1 MTRIAEIK
9 TAIRHMLAGTAKVL
23 GAAAVVLLLVSAPGC
38 KKEVT
43 GPVPAVFGGPADVTL
58 ILNNS
63 SDRNSA
69 NPIKE
74 PATKAVTIDEVNT
87 IHSLKIYAFKHDPS
101 GPQNDELVAYGS
113 YEGITGAGP
122 HYIRMEL
129 SASGEIDFYVIAN
142 DIYAARATATSTVLN
157 EKSTRYDIENFRFT
171 GLVSPDGTDAAVAVP
186 MSNIPDGTATDRN
199 NFTYTVKDNTVIP
212 IEVSRAMARLS
223 FSFAKSA
230 DDDKI
235 FINSITI
242 QNGPESAG
250 YFTPDG
256 TPKGLNQEKETIVGS
271 QTEITVV
278 NKTGSVEGNMQDLA
292 DEDYLLPNN
301 VGVSNSAGEFEDN
314 AVGAYLVTV
323 DYSVNGDGK
332 TKEIYL
338 PPVRPNDW
346 VQIKAIFKEDTDN
359 CVFEIISVPWERKV
373 MDDIIFD

>member
-9 TAIRHMLAGTAKVL
+9 TAIRHMFAGTAKVL
-23 GAAAVVLLLVSAPGC
+23 GAAAAVLLLLSAPGC

-43 GPVPAVFGGPADVTL
+43 GPAPAVFGGPADVTL

-74 PATKAVTIDEVNT
+74 PATKAITVDEVNT
-87 IHSLKIYAFKHDPS
+87 INSLKIYAFKHDPN
-101 GPQNDELVAYGS
+101 GTQNDELVGYGS
-113 YEGITGAGP
+113 YDGITGAGP

-142 DIYAARATATSTVLN
+142 DIYAATATVLD
-157 EKSTRYDIENFRFT
+157 EESTRSEIENVRFT
-171 GLVSPDGTDAAVAVP
+171 GLVSPDGTDAAVKVP

-230 DDDKI
+230 KDDRI
-235 FINSITI
+235 YINRITI
-242 QNGPESAG
+242 QNEPESAG
-250 YFTPDG
+250 YFTSDG
-256 TPKGLNQEKETIVGS
+256 APAGLNLQVETIVS
-271 QTEITVV
+271 SPTEITEL
-278 NKTGSVEGNMQDLA
+278 NTTGSVEGNMQDLA

-314 AVGAYLVTV
+314 ADEAYLVTV
-323 DYSVNGDGK
+323 DYSVNGVGK

-346 VQIKAIFKEDTDN
+346 VQIKAIFKEDINN
-359 CVFEIISVPWERKV
+359 CVFHIIAVPWERKV
-373 MDDIIFD
+373 MDDIVFD

>member
-63 SDRNSA
+63 SDRNSR
-69 NPIKE
+69 NPRKS
-74 PATKAVTIDEVNT
+74 PATKAITVDEVNT
-87 IHSLKIYAFKHDPS
+87 IHSLKIYAFKHDPN
-101 GPQNDELVAYGS
+101 GTQNDELVGYGS
-113 YEGITGAGP
+113 YDGITGAGP

-142 DIYAARATATSTVLN
+142 DIYAATATVLD
-157 EKSTRYDIENFRFT
+157 EESTRFEIENVRFT
-171 GLVSPDGTDAAVAVP
+171 GLASPGTDAAVAVP
-186 MSNIPDGTATDRN
+186 MTNIPDGTATDRN

-235 FINSITI
+235 YINSITI
-242 QNGPESAG
+242 QNEPESAG

-256 TPKGLNQEKETIVGS
+256 TPEVLNRQKEKTIVGS
-271 QTEITVV
+271 QTEITVI
-278 NKTGSVEGNMQDLA
+278 NTTGSVEGDMQDLA

-323 DYSVNGDGK
+323 DYSVNGVDK

-346 VQIKAIFKEDTDN
+346 VQIKAIFKEDIDN

>member
-9 TAIRHMLAGTAKVL
+9 TAIRHMFAGTAKVL
-23 GAAAVVLLLVSAPGC
+23 GAVAVVLLLLSAPGC

-63 SDRNSA
+63 SDRNSR
-69 NPIKE
+69 NPRKS
-74 PATKAVTIDEVNT
+74 PATKAITVDEVNT
-87 IHSLKIYAFKHDPS
+87 IHSLKIYAFKHDPN
-101 GPQNDELVAYGS
+101 GTQNDELVGYGS
-113 YEGITGAGP
+113 YDGITGAGP

-142 DIYAARATATSTVLN
+142 DIYAATATVLD
-157 EKSTRYDIENFRFT
+157 EESTRSEIENVRFT
-171 GLVSPDGTDAAVAVP
+171 GLASPDGPDAAVAVP

-230 DDDKI
+230 KNDNI
-235 FINSITI
+235 YINRITI
-242 QNGPESAG
+242 QNEPESAG
-250 YFTPDG
+250 YFTSDG
-256 TPKGLNQEKETIVGS
+256 APAGLNLQVENIVS
-271 QTEITVV
+271 SPTEITVL
-278 NKTGSVEGNMQDLA
+278 NTTGSVEGDMQDLA
-292 DEDYLLPNN
+292 DEDYLLPND

-314 AVGAYLVTV
+314 ADRAYLVTV
-323 DYSVNGDGK
+323 DYSVNGVGK

-338 PPVRPNDW
+338 PPVKPNDW
-346 VQIKAIFKEDTDN
+346 VQIKAIFKEDIDN
-359 CVFEIISVPWERKV
+359 CEFHIIAVPWEQKV